1 MKENKSDNLLI
12 VFTRNPELGKVKTR
26 LAKTV
31 GAESA
36 LRIYKFLLNHTE
48 QTIRQLDEDK
58 AVFFSAQVRS
68 DDIWANNVYQKY
80 LQIGDNLGEK
90 MFNAFKNSFSLGYK
104 KVIIIGSDL
113 YDLKEKH
120 IKESFQKLES
130 NKYVVGPAKDG
141 GYYLIGLTH
150 LNNRI
155 FKNKAWGTETVFKD
169 TMNDLVNESVF
180 LLEELNDID
189 TYEDMQH
196 NAELKALIQ

>member
-1 MKENKSDNLLI
+1 LKENKSDNLLI